1 MSEPSIGE
9 ELAGWGKVALVQT
22 VGRVSAASV
31 TAAVGFIEE
40 DDGTLHV
47 AAGSDS
53 SDWALNLRANP
64 QCRVTIGDRFATYEA
79 AEEADDD
86 RGRTVTQLILKYGTP
101 AERLG
106 HGPTF
111 RLVPRG

>member
-1 MSEPSIGE
+1 LIE
-9 ELAGWGKVALVQT
+9 T
-22 VGRVSAASV
+22 VGRISGSSIA
-31 TAAVGFIEE
+31 TAVGFVE
-40 DDGTLHV
+40 DEDGTLHV

-64 QCRVTIGDRFATYEA
+64 ICQVRVGDRVARFDAIEEDEA
-79 AEEADDD
+79 A
-86 RGRTVTQLILKYGTP
+86 RGRTVAQLILKYGTP

-111 RLVPRG
+111 RLVPDR

>member
-1 MSEPSIGE
+1 LIE
-9 ELAGWGKVALVQT
+9 T
-22 VGRVSAASV
+22 VGRVSGAPV
-31 TAAVGFIEE
+31 TAAVGFAED

-53 SDWALNLRANP
+53 SDWALNLRADP
-64 QCRVTIGDRFATYEA
+64 RCRVTIGDRVAPYVA
-79 AEEADDD
+79 AEEDEGE

-111 RLVPRG
+111 RLVPEQ